1 MSNFIN
7 KSNRFLS
14 VLPLAAALLV
24 SSCSDDNNEA
34 ATRSN
39 VVAAKSAKIETSIV
53 GNNKNM
59 TVNKIDDAQNYKQM
73 SQPVDK
79 ASWLEK
85 GKFKKEF
92 TKDCIT
98 REVNNAGSNPID
110 LKYIEATCACIANYM
125 DDKLTDQEA
134 DEFLKDDN
142 HVQALQIRYDA
153 GAYKCVQE
161 TQKEQEPKVTRF
173 Q

>member
-1 MSNFIN
+1 MSKFIN

-14 VLPLAAALLV
+14 VLSLTAVLFI
-24 SSCSDDNNEA
+24 SSCSDDNEV
-34 ATRSN
+34 ATKN
-39 VVAAKSAKIETSIV
+39 NGVVAKSAKIETSIV

-59 TVNKIDDAQNYKQM
+59 TDNKIDDKSYYKQM

-79 ASWLEK
+79 ANWVEK

-98 REVNNAGSNPID
+98 REVNSAGSGSVD
-110 LKYIEATCACIANYM
+110 LKYIETTCACIADYM

-142 HVQALQIRYDA
+142 HVRALQMKYDA

-161 TQKEQEPKVTRF
+161 TQKEQEPKITRF

>member
-14 VLPLAAALLV
+14 VLPLVVALLV
-24 SSCSDDNNEA
+24 SSCSDDNNEV
-34 ATRSN
+34 TTKSN
-39 VVAAKSAKIETSIV
+39 TTVAANAKIGTSIV

-59 TVNKIDDAQNYKQM
+59 TVNRIDDKHNYKQM

-79 ASWLEK
+79 ASWVEK

-98 REVNNAGSNPID
+98 REVNSAGSQPVN
-110 LKYIEATCACIANYM
+110 LKYIETTCACIANYM

-142 HVQALQIRYDA
+142 HVRALQMRYDA

-161 TQKEQEPKVTRF
+161 TQKEQEPKITRF